1 MPGGDSISLS
11 DAWPCFFDRVPVT
24 PIERHYFYQN
34 WWAGKIIVRSHTDV
48 HVDVGSDASFVSTLA
63 VWRRVIVVD
72 VRPLVV
78 ELPSLHP
85 VQGTI
90 LALPFRDA
98 EVRSISCLHVV
109 EHIGLG
115 RYGDALN
122 PAGTQQACAELERVL
137 APRGDL
143 VFSVPLGVPR
153 ICFNAHRVLSPE
165 QILTYFERLRLVSFA
180 GVNDNGVFRQE
191 STPFEFNDA
200 SYACGLFHFTKN
212 P

>member
-1 MPGGDSISLS
+1 M
-11 DAWPCFFDRVPVT
+11 
-24 PIERHYFYQN
+24 
-34 WWAGKIIVRSHTDV
+34 
-48 HVDVGSDASFVSTLA
+48 
-63 VWRRVIVVD
+63 
-72 VRPLVV
+72 
-78 ELPSLHP
+78 
-85 VQGTI
+85 
-90 LALPFRDA
+90 
-98 EVRSISCLHVV
+98 V

>member
-1 MPGGDSISLS
+1 MPGGDGLSLS
-11 DAWPCFFDRVPVT
+11 GAYPCLFDCIPAT
-24 PIERHYFYQN
+24 PIDAHYFYQS
-34 WWAGKIIVRSHTDV
+34 WWASRIVARSPGRV
-48 HVDVGSDASFVSTLA
+48 HVDVGSDASFATSLA
-63 VWRRVIVVD
+63 IGRQVVVVD
-72 VRPLVV
+72 IRLLMLD
-78 ELPSLHP
+78 LPALHR

-90 LALPFRDA
+90 LALPFGDA
-98 EVRSISCLHVV
+98 TIRSISCLHVA

-137 APRGDL
+137 APGGDM

-165 QILTYFERLRLVSFA
+165 QTLTYFGGLRLVSFA
-180 GVNDNGVFRQE
+180 GVDDNGVFRDQL
-191 STPFEFNDA
+191 TPFAFSEA